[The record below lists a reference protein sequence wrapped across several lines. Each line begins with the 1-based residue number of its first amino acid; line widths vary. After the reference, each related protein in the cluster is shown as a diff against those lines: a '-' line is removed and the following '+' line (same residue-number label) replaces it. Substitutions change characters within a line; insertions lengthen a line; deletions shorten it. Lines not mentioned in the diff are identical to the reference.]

1 MPKKNAVQQIS
12 TFHSK
17 YDKCVQLHDNM
28 DYKQDLRWRYRKVY
42 GRRQERVMITTERKM
57 AFTTN
62 TFRKSKRA
70 KKMK

>member
-28 DYKQDLRWRYRKVY
+28 DYKQDRWRYRKVC
-42 GRRQERVMITTERKM
+42 GRRKERVMITTERKKM
-57 AFTTN
+57 AFTTICFTEN
-62 TFRKSKRA
+62 
-70 KKMK
+70 